1 MSKTIRLDVQFTAT
15 ISDTD
20 EHIPHEYSE
29 ATEVVTLVFPKLDA
43 KYVVF
48 PKVLEGM
55 TDRII
60 GQLQE
65 KMAAYYAKK
74 AKEEERLRQA
84 AMRPPLFPERE
95 A

>member
-20 EHIPHEYSE
+20 EPIPHEYSE
-29 ATEVVTLVFPKLDA
+29 AAEVVTLVFPKLEA

-65 KMAAYYAKK
+65 KMAAYYAK
-74 AKEEERLRQA
+74 EEERLRQA
-84 AMRPPLFPERE
+84 AMRPSLFPERE